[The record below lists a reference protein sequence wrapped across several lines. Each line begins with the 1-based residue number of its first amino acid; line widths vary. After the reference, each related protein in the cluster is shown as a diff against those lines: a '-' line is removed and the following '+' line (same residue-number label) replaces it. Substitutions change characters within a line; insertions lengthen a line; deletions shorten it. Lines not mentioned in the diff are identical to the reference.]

1 MGCKTCSDEE
11 GCDGGKTAVI
21 FPGKTR
27 EQARTLVFML
37 MITVVVVS
45 AVSGA
50 YLLTADRIRLN
61 GTLFF
66 KRALLSA
73 AGVEV
78 PRDPVEVARLY
89 KDRVRETADPDRFE
103 VLSAAGGS
111 VSGLVLRG
119 NGVGLWGGIRAVVGF
134 DAGGERL
141 TGIEF
146 LEQSE
151 TPGLGAR
158 IEEAWFKNQFKGKRG
173 PFEMVP
179 EGAPS
184 KDNEFD
190 AITGATITS
199 KGVRGLVNDC
209 VGEMRRHH
217 QTIDSRP

>member
-1 MGCKTCSDEE
+1 M
-11 GCDGGKTAVI
+11 
-21 FPGKTR
+21 
-27 EQARTLVFML
+27 LV
-37 MITVVVVS
+37 ITVVVVS

-50 YLLTADRIRLN
+50 YLLTAARIRMN
-61 GTLFF
+61 ETLFL

-78 PRDPVEVARLY
+78 PRGPIEVERLY

-103 VLSAAGGS
+103 VLSAAGGP
-111 VSGLVLRG
+111 VSGLVVRG
-119 NGVGLWGGIRAVVGF
+119 SGVGLWGAIRAVVGF
-134 DAGGERL
+134 DAAGDRL

-146 LEQSE
+146 LEQNE

-184 KDNEFD
+184 KENEFD

-209 VGEMRRHH
+209 VDAVRRHN
-217 QTIDSRP
+217 QVLDRRL